1 MNKQE
6 KIDILRRAFLKALDV
21 SINSIGE
28 SDLQECFGDIKNQVG
43 GALQRIFVNMISK
56 AEARMEDNF
65 DQLLREHRINE
76 LLDQISSASSTA
88 THTNNNNNK
97 FDKSP
102 VDDTPDKVHSDALR
116 DVVLALKKSEM
127 DDLKAA
133 IRTLESEIK
142 KSKDIGG
149 RLRTQM
155 YNEVE
160 ALNEENL
167 KIKNAADLSNQ

>member
-1 MNKQE
+1 
-6 KIDILRRAFLKALDV
+6 V

-43 GALQRIFVNMISK
+43 GTLQRIFVNMISK
-56 AEARMEDNF
+56 AEARMEENF
-65 DQLLREHRINE
+65 DHLLHEHRINE
-76 LLDQISSASSTA
+76 LLDKISSTGSIPTSTRPPVEESN
-88 THTNNNNNK
+88 THEKLPT
-97 FDKSP
+97 
-102 VDDTPDKVHSDALR
+102 DALR
-116 DVVLALKKSEM
+116 DVVLLLKKAES
-127 DDLKAA
+127 DDLKSA
-133 IRTLESEIK
+133 IRMLEAEIK

-167 KIKNAADLSNQ
+167 KIKNAADLSHQ